1 MLNILLAYCMAKYIG
16 SSYPLRASVSEVS
29 SALGNVETGGRQP
42 LSEAL
47 REATDLLL
55 IRVV

>member
-1 MLNILLAYCMAKYIG
+1 M
-16 SSYPLRASVSEVS
+16 RASVSEVS

-42 LSEAL
+42 LPEAL

-55 IRVV
+55 IRVACVTALPLPTKTELELE